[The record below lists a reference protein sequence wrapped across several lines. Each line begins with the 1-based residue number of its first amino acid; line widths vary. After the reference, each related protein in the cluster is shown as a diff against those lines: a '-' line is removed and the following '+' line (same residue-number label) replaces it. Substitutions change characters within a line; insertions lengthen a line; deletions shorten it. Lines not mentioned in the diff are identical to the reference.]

1 MWTKNCF
8 LFVQALTQEVIKTIR
23 DIISLNPLYRE
34 SLQQMLHTGQRVVD
48 NPVYLSDLGAALTGA
63 EPAEL
68 QQVLEEM
75 DVSEYSFFL
84 HVLICNPLLFYR
96 FIVVWSHQIYYIL
109 LL

>member
-1 MWTKNCF
+1 LLNKVKHVSWFEIWAKELCF

-75 DVSEYSFFL
+75 DVSE
-84 HVLICNPLLFYR
+84 LLRYE
-96 FIVVWSHQIYYIL
+96 VY
-109 LL
+109 